1 MIQNYKIVTL
11 CGSTRFKDQFLETQ
25 KRLTLE
31 GCIVISV
38 GLFGHSGDEEVWK
51 PGTKEMLDDMHLR
64 KIDLADEIFVINVGG
79 YIGESTRREIAYA
92 EKTGKKVRYLEEDLE
107 VLGQEVEIIKE
118 LSDKPF
124 TLAAI
129 MIKDWNQELTPWSVP
144 PVFGKIP
151 FGSGAEDTLKF
162 ITSQLLPIVQE
173 GTAHVI
179 LGGYSLA
186 GLFALWASYQTDK
199 FEGIVAAS
207 PSVWFPKWIEYAK
220 DNKPLSKSIY
230 LSLGDKEEKTKNP
243 VMAQVGNAIRRQ
255 NELLK
260 GQNVNTILEWNPGN
274 HFIDSEKRT
283 AKGFAWVM
291 NI

>member
-1 MIQNYKIVTL
+1 MTKKEYTLSDRTCFLYQDEAATHLLIQPI
-11 CGSTRFKDQFLETQ
+11 
-25 KRLTLE
+25 
-31 GCIVISV
+31 
-38 GLFGHSGDEEVWK
+38 DE
-51 PGTKEMLDDMHLR
+51 H
-64 KIDLADEIFVINVGG
+64 
-79 YIGESTRREIAYA
+79 
-92 EKTGKKVRYLEEDLE
+92 DLE
-107 VLGQEVEIIKE
+107 VLDQEVETIKE

-124 TLAAI
+124 SLVAF
-129 MIKDWNQELTPWSVP
+129 MIKDWNQELTPWVAP
-144 PVFGKIP
+144 PVIGKTP
-151 FGSGAEDTLKF
+151 FGDGAEKTLKF
-162 ITSQLLPIVQE
+162 ITSQLLPEVQE
-173 GTAHVI
+173 NIPHLI

-186 GLFALWASYQTDK
+186 GLFALWAGYQTDK

-220 DNKPLSKSIY
+220 DNKPLAKSIY

-260 GQNVNTILEWNPGN
+260 GQNVNTILEWNSGN

-291 NI
+291 NV